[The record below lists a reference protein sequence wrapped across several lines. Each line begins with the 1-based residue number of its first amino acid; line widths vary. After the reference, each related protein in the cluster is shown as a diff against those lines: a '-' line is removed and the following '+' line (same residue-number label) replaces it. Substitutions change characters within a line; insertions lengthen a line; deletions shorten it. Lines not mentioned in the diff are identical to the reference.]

1 MQIMGLLPF
10 STPKNNGL
18 GKIHDL
24 SLVRQRHDPFT
35 AELDRVAVVLEAE
48 TADAGVVAHLGIV
61 VDFDALVKDRHPR
74 LATQHVLGLTAPQL
88 AVPRVVAT

>member
-1 MQIMGLLPF
+1 MSIALRFLLRCRSSF
-10 STPKNNGL
+10 E
-18 GKIHDL
+18 DRCDF
-24 SLVRQRHDPFT
+24 SLVRQRHDPYIT
-35 AELDRVAVVLEAE
+35 ELDRVAVVLEVE

>member
-1 MQIMGLLPF
+1 
-10 STPKNNGL
+10 
-18 GKIHDL
+18 
-24 SLVRQRHDPFT
+24 
-35 AELDRVAVVLEAE
+35 
-48 TADAGVVAHLGIV
+48 